1 MNAILVKLFAT
12 ALTLS
17 QVTTRPE
24 AVRTQFDPVSDRA
37 EVQKILRDGCAHM
50 RKAFD
55 IEDLNLDELIAT
67 AMEDPQAVAGN
78 TKILQGLD
86 LRDLHGAYR
95 EFCKN
100 ETVTPPVADLAEVIA
115 YYNKA
120 AADLPDHAKLKGGK
134 LPGASLILDGKG
146 ERFAE
151 VYEPDNRRLW
161 VPLADVPESVR
172 KAFVAAEDKRFF
184 GHKGIDERG
193 VIRAFI
199 GNLAKPGRPQGGS
212 TITQQVAKNLLVG
225 DDVTYERKIREM
237 IVASRLERT
246 LTKDEILELYL
257 NTIYLGR
264 ASWGVEMAA
273 RSWFGKSVKSLTL
286 EEAALLAGLPK
297 GPNFYSPDRFPE
309 RAQERQ
315 AYVLNRMKEDGAIP
329 EDEMRR
335 AMGTKPRLA
344 AFERPR
350 RDLGLHFVD
359 HLGREA
365 KTFAGVDGLTGS
377 SYVIRSTVDA
387 ALQRATETA
396 LQEGLARYELNTG
409 RMRFE
414 GAEANLSEAIR
425 KLEAPEAKADGSKP
439 LWLQALERARL
450 PLYDVHW
457 PAAVVVE
464 KGRSREGSETI
475 RVGLADGRVV
485 PLNAWSAA
493 IRRSLKLHDVVRV
506 RVVETRGQEP
516 RQGSRQR
523 TREAPAA
530 RAELRVRPAV
540 QGAALVLE
548 NKTGRILAMSGGF
561 SYPLSQLNRATQAHR
576 QPGSTLKPLT
586 YLAALAKGL
595 QPNTLVW
602 DTPVTL
608 PPVGGRSTRAQDYWS
623 PRNYDRG
630 SAGLVTLRRALENSK
645 NLVTAR
651 LLDGAI
657 DRDPE
662 KSLSRVCELAMEAQ
676 LYLECERYYPFVLGA
691 QPVRLVDLAAFY
703 AAIANEGARPT
714 PYALERVEE
723 GGRTVYAHADKPPV
737 RLGSADRVAFYQ
749 VKTMLQGVVERGTA
763 ASIRRYAPY
772 IAGKTGTTD
781 KEGDAW
787 FVGFTNDITV
797 AVWVGYDNADGK
809 RRTLGPGQTGAKVA
823 IPIFSAVLEAAWANG
838 VPKVALAPPSE
849 EARRLIA
856 DLPIDIRTGD
866 PALDRRFAFVEHFRR
881 DPSGQIAETQHRLV
895 PHSEAYAARDPYG
908 DGDDSAG
915 IWGDGRTER
924 DPYARRGPYAQA
936 PPPWWRDDPG
946 MRQPQPQQPGWWRQP
961 TPSPWWDDED
971 PRQRRSRRID
981 PDYFWQRQIY

>member
-17 QVTTRPE
+17 QVTTRPD

-50 RKAFD
+50 RRAFD

-100 ETVTPPVADLAEVIA
+100 ETVTPSPADLAEVIA

-134 LPGASLILDGKG
+134 LPGASLILDGRG

-151 VYEPDNRRLW
+151 IYEPDNRRLW
-161 VPLADVPESVR
+161 VPLSDVPESLR

-184 GHKGIDERG
+184 QHKGIDERG

-273 RSWFGKSVKSLTL
+273 RSWFGKSVKALTL
-286 EEAALLAGLPK
+286 EEGALLAGLPK

-309 RAQERQ
+309 RAQERL
-315 AYVLNRMKEDGAIP
+315 AYVLSRMKEDGALG

-335 AMGTKPRLA
+335 AIAAKPRLA
-344 AFERPR
+344 AFDRPR

-365 KTFAGVDGLTGS
+365 KTFAGVDGLTAS
-377 SYVIRSTVDA
+377 SYVVRSTIDT
-387 ALQRATETA
+387 ALQRSTEAA
-396 LQEGLARYELNTG
+396 LQEGLARYELSTG

-414 GAEANLSEAIR
+414 GPEANLSETIKR
-425 KLEAPEAKADGSKP
+425 LESTPEPKTDGIAKP

-457 PAAVVVE
+457 PAAVVVD
-464 KGRSREGSETI
+464 KGKTGEMI
-475 RVGLADGRVV
+475 RVGLADGRVLA
-485 PLNAWSAA
+485 LNAFSAA

-506 RVVETRGQEP
+506 RVVETKGQ
-516 RQGSRQR
+516 GNQR
-523 TREAPAA
+523 SA
-530 RAELRVRPAV
+530 RAELRVRPTV
-540 QGAALVLE
+540 QGAAVVLE
-548 NKTGRILAMSGGF
+548 NRTGRILAMSGGF

-608 PPVGGRSTRAQDYWS
+608 PPVGGHSTRPQDYWS

-691 QPVRLVDLAAFY
+691 QPVRLIDLAAFY

-714 PYALERVEE
+714 PYALEGVEE
-723 GGRTVYAHADKPPV
+723 GGRTLYAHADQPPV

-772 IAGKTGTTD
+772 VAGKTGTTD

-787 FVGFTNDITV
+787 FVGFTNDVTV

-809 RRTLGPGQTGAKVA
+809 RKTLGSGQTGAKVA
-823 IPIFSAVLEAAWANG
+823 IPIFSAIIEAAWAGG
-838 VPKVALAPPSE
+838 VPKVALSPPSE

-856 DLPIDIRTGD
+856 DLPIDLRTGD

-881 DPSGQIAETQHRLV
+881 GPDGRIDETQYRLV
-895 PHSEAYAARDPYG
+895 PQGEAYAARDPYG

-915 IWGDGRTER
+915 LWGDGRTDR

-936 PPPWWRDDPG
+936 PSPWWRDDPG
-946 MRQPQPQQPGWWRQP
+946 MRQPQQPQQPGWWRQP

-981 PDYFWQRQIY
+981 PDYLWQRQIY

>member
-1 MNAILVKLFAT
+1 MNAILIKLFAT
-12 ALTLS
+12 ALTMS
-17 QVTTRPE
+17 QVTTRPD
-24 AVRTQFDPVSDRA
+24 AVKTQFDPVSDRA
-37 EVQKILRDGCAHM
+37 EVTKILRDGCAHM

-67 AMEDPQAVAGN
+67 AMDDPQAVAGN
-78 TKILQGLD
+78 AKILQGLD

-100 ETVTPPVADLAEVIA
+100 ETVTPSSADLSEVIA

-120 AADLPDHAKLKGGK
+120 AADLPDHAKLKGSK
-134 LPGASLILDGKG
+134 LPGASLVLDAKG

-161 VPLADVPESVR
+161 VPLSDIPGSVR
-172 KAFVAAEDKRFF
+172 QAFVAAEDKRFLQ
-184 GHKGIDERG
+184 HKGIDERG

-246 LTKDEILELYL
+246 LTKPEILELYL

-273 RSWFGKSVKSLTL
+273 RSWFGKSAKALTL
-286 EEAALLAGLPK
+286 EEGALLAGLTK
-297 GPNFYSPDRFPE
+297 GPNFYSPDRHPE
-309 RAQERQ
+309 RAQERL
-315 AYVLNRMKEDGAIP
+315 AYVLNRMKEDDVIG

-335 AMGTKPRLA
+335 AMARMPRLA

-365 KTFAGVDGLTGS
+365 RTFAGVDGLTAS
-377 SYVIRSTVDA
+377 SFVIRSTIDT

-396 LQEGLARYELNTG
+396 LQEGLARYELATG

-414 GAEANLSEAIR
+414 GAEANLSETIKR
-425 KLEAPEAKADGSKP
+425 LESTPEAKADGAAKP
-439 LWLQALERARL
+439 VWLQALERARL

-457 PAAVVVE
+457 PAAVVVD
-464 KGRSREGSETI
+464 KGKAREGGETV
-475 RVGLADGRVV
+475 RVGLGDGRIV

-493 IRRSLKLHDVVRV
+493 IRRSLALHDVVRV
-506 RVVETRGQEP
+506 RVTETRS
-516 RQGSRQR
+516 QGSRQGAQQGR
-523 TREAPAA
+523 QGARQEAPASA

-548 NKTGRILAMSGGF
+548 NRTGRILAMSGGF

-602 DTPVTL
+602 DSPVIL
-608 PPVGGRSTRAQDYWS
+608 PPVGGRSSRAQDYWS

-630 SAGLVTLRRALENSK
+630 SAGLVTLRRALETSK

-657 DRDPE
+657 HRDPE
-662 KSLSRVCELAMEAQ
+662 QSLSRVCELAMEAQ

-703 AAIANEGARPT
+703 AAIANEGARPS
-714 PYALERVEE
+714 PYALESVEE
-723 GGRTVYAHADKPPV
+723 GGRVLYAHEAKPPV
-737 RLGSADRVAFYQ
+737 MLGSADRVAFYQ
-749 VKTMLQGVVERGTA
+749 LKTMLQGVVERGTA
-763 ASIRRYAPY
+763 ASIRRLSPY
-772 IAGKTGTTD
+772 VAGKTGTTD

-787 FVGFTNDITV
+787 FVGFTNDVTV

-823 IPIFSAVLEAAWANG
+823 IPIFAPILEAAWAGG
-838 VPKVALAPPSE
+838 VPKVALAPPSP
-849 EARRLIA
+849 EARRQLV
-856 DLPIDIRTGD
+856 DLPIDLRSGD
-866 PALDRRFAFVEHFRR
+866 RVTNGRLAFVEHFRLDAQGR
-881 DPSGQIAETQHRLV
+881 LDETQHRLV
-895 PHSEAYAARDPYG
+895 PPEQAYASRHPGYG
-908 DGDDSAG
+908 YGYDGDAAG
-915 IWGDGRTER
+915 AWGDDR
-924 DPYARRGPYAQA
+924 YSRGPYAQA
-936 PPPWWRDDPG
+936 PWWRDDP
-946 MRQPQPQQPGWWRQP
+946 RVQEPTWRQP
-961 TPSPWWDDED
+961 ATPPWWEDED
-971 PRQRRSRRID
+971 PRQRRPRRVD
-981 PDYFWQRQIY
+981 PDYFWRRQIY

>member
-1 MNAILVKLFAT
+1 MNAILIKLFAT

-17 QVTTRPE
+17 QVTTRPD
-24 AVRTQFDPVSDRA
+24 AVKTQFDPVSDRA

-78 TKILQGLD
+78 AKILQGLD

-100 ETVTPPVADLAEVIA
+100 ETVTPSSADLSEVIA

-134 LPGASLILDGKG
+134 LPGASLVLDHKG

-161 VPLADVPESVR
+161 VPLSDIPESLR

-184 GHKGIDERG
+184 QHKGIDERG

-246 LTKDEILELYL
+246 LTKSEILELYL

-273 RSWFGKSVKSLTL
+273 RSWFGKSAKALTL
-286 EEAALLAGLPK
+286 EEGALLAGLPK

-309 RAQERQ
+309 RAQERL
-315 AYVLNRMKEDGAIP
+315 AYVLNRMKEDGALS

-335 AMGTKPRLA
+335 AMAQKPRLA

-350 RDLGLHFVD
+350 RDSGLHFVD

-365 KTFAGVDGLTGS
+365 KTFAAVEGLTAS
-377 SYVIRSTVDA
+377 SYVVRSTLDA

-396 LQEGLARYELNTG
+396 LQEGLARYELTTG

-414 GAEANLSEAIR
+414 GAESNLAEAVR
-425 KLEAPEAKADGSKP
+425 KLEASPEAKADGSKP

-457 PAAVVVE
+457 PAAVVLE
-464 KGRSREGSETI
+464 KGRGREGGETI
-475 RVGLADGRVV
+475 RVGLADGRIL
-485 PLNAWSAA
+485 PLNAFSAA
-493 IRRSLKLHDVVRV
+493 IRRNLKIHDVVRV
-506 RVVETRGQEP
+506 RVIETAGKDNRK
-516 RQGSRQR
+516 S
-523 TREAPAA
+523 A
-530 RAELRVRPAV
+530 RAELRVRPSV

-548 NKTGRILAMSGGF
+548 NRSGRILAMSGGF

-602 DTPVTL
+602 DSPVTL
-608 PPVGGRSTRAQDYWS
+608 PPVGGHAARGDSWS

-714 PYALERVEE
+714 PYALEGVEE
-723 GGRTVYAHADKPPV
+723 GGRVLYAHEARAPV

-749 VKTMLQGVVERGTA
+749 LKTMLQGVVERGTA

-772 IAGKTGTTD
+772 VAGKTGTTD

-787 FVGFTNDITV
+787 FVGFTNDVTV

-809 RRTLGPGQTGAKVA
+809 RKTLGPGQTGAKVA
-823 IPIFSAVLEAAWANG
+823 IPIFTSIIEAAWAGG

-856 DLPIDIRTGD
+856 DLPIDLRTGD

-881 DPSGQIAETQHRLV
+881 GPDGRIDETQHRLV
-895 PHSEAYAARDPYG
+895 PQGETYAARDPYG

-915 IWGDGRTER
+915 IWGDGRTDR

-936 PPPWWRDDPG
+936 PSPWWRDDPG
-946 MRQPQPQQPGWWRQP
+946 MRQPQPGWRQP

-971 PRQRRSRRID
+971 PRQRRLRRVD
-981 PDYFWQRQIY
+981 PDYLWRQQIY